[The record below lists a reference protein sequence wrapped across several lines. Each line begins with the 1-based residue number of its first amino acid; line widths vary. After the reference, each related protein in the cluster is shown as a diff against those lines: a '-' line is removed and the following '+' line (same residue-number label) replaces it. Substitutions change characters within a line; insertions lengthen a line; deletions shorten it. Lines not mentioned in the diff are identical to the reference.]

1 MIISVYS
8 NTPFNSVSI
17 LLPNGK
23 IICEYNIKN
32 KKVDFNVNFL
42 HNFIILANFASGIK
56 KAVYFK
62 NTDCVSLSVNVSPTT
77 YYKESFTF
85 YLTDKNYS
93 GLPINSATLI
103 LKG

>member
-8 NTPFNSVSI
+8 NTPFDCVSI
-17 LLPNGK
+17 LIPNGK
-23 IICEYNIKN
+23 TICEYNIKN

-42 HNFIILANFASGIK
+42 HTFIIITKYSNGNK
-56 KAVYFK
+56 KSVYFK
-62 NTDCVSLSVNVSPTT
+62 NVDCLSLSVNVSPIAYQLDRYTL
-77 YYKESFTF
+77 